1 MPIPAGIATPSGT
14 VGSPAELLPTS
25 NARDVVDAQEPGL
38 KVPVS
43 LSRKGETKRL
53 RGKSIVASGKTR
65 CCSRE
70 PTPETEPLLRPDVL
84 ELILL
89 ELIPTRE
96 AFLQGEV
103 LVYGNWMDVSNL
115 DEKFTRHALAWEGVA
130 LTQWLLQLRL
140 LDTSWNQ
147 AIKNSS
153 LWVQLEEVFF
163 QFPGPPMQP
172 TEQPFERFYSKLR
185 NICVPCYLNDRI
197 TSSKGRRRPSFAFG
211 WVPMCNNHSY
221 IVKSVQNPPRHRAL
235 CWKCFD
241 EGGKNENCAIVQTGD
256 DEAFENKA
264 NQMGNA
270 CGTCRKKALEEAL
283 NRSWKHLGI
292 LLRGSSALIHAPAMR
307 YINWGDWSASDAAE
321 EVASNYWLY
330 CYTRWPDYYASTLQ
344 LLNESAVNEQR
355 NIVLAFVE
363 TRPGDAGDLWHLW
376 EHAWVETKA
385 VLART
390 SNFRGMLTRI
400 KRHGF
405 STVYHS
411 LIDQYR
417 NSLVFTENGRS
428 ARCPS
433 IDDMERLLY
442 RALPR
447 ELNEEQ
453 EERTIRESV
462 YEYLSQVARGGI
474 WMSVREASLQQKNHN
489 GCLSGMPIEPDDFD
503 LNNPRNCG
511 APSLNPKFAARVR
524 ADDEFRIVLTLPPPM
539 PQRLQQIAEQ
549 YWLRDVIRELVRPA
563 LLNLAKFIK
572 NSSRDETQAAIDL
585 FAFELDDILAFLRQK
600 QLWVT
605 SRRVSARNG
614 TNEPASVPLVP
625 ASARDIGR
633 STSLGI
639 MSLWDEIIE
648 PLKECNCKICARG
661 KRKREAE
668 EEDTEV
674 SDEVNPDCGEVQ
686 AFLEQVG
693 DTAQSSAGS
702 GSGDQSGIVEACN
715 SDEDVMNEDDIILPM
730 ADSPETPV
738 AELLFE
744 DHSTPLIGAAAS
756 GSWAQPRSVPE
767 LPDEIVPTSSSSQ
780 SDSVVSEKS
789 RAPFPSEVGR
799 KADARDE
806 GATSALQ
813 DRMSAKPQREAD
825 EARLAHQRPS
835 GSSKRIILNHK
846 RQRN

>member
-1 MPIPAGIATPSGT
+1 MSSSNLPGEMQLDAPASAKVHLRTEVRQTVPGDTSGSSGEDESVRGRVDTCNSSSPNEGYCTPRAIRSPPAEDSNSNPDLGWSKFRLEDPQERSERISVPQESDPNKSVQDPAPCATMQLETKSSAVATPPRFMPIPAGIASPSGT
-14 VGSPAELLPTS
+14 GGSFCQQQGDQAGSPAELVPIPDPH
-25 NARDVVDAQEPGL
+25 DVASAQEAGL

-43 LSRKGETKRL
+43 LSRKGDTKRL

-84 ELILL
+84 GLILL

-96 AFLQGEV
+96 AFLQSEV

-115 DEKFTRHALAWEGVA
+115 DEKLTRHALAWEGVA

-153 LWVQLEEVFF
+153 LWVQLGEVFF

-185 NICVPCYLNDRI
+185 DICVPCYLNDRI

-221 IVKSVQNPPRHRAL
+221 IVKSVHNPPRHRAL

-241 EGGKNENCAIVQTGD
+241 EGGKNANCAIVQTGD
-256 DEAFENKA
+256 DEAFENET

-270 CGTCRKKALEEAL
+270 CGACRKKALEEAL

-376 EHAWVETKA
+376 EHAWFETKA

-390 SNFRGMLTRI
+390 SNFRWMLTRI
-400 KRHGF
+400 RRIGF

-411 LIDQYR
+411 LMDQYR

-433 IDDMERLLY
+433 IDDMQRLLFS
-442 RALPR
+442 ALPR
-447 ELNEEQ
+447 ELDEEQ

-462 YEYLSQVARGGI
+462 YEYLSQVARGGRSI
-474 WMSVREASLQQKNHN
+474 IS
-489 GCLSGMPIEPDDFD
+489 
-503 LNNPRNCG
+503 
-511 APSLNPKFAARVR
+511 
-524 ADDEFRIVLTLPPPM
+524 
-539 PQRLQQIAEQ
+539 
-549 YWLRDVIRELVRPA
+549 
-563 LLNLAKFIK
+563 
-572 NSSRDETQAAIDL
+572 SSRL
-585 FAFELDDILAFLRQK
+585 
-600 QLWVT
+600 T
-605 SRRVSARNG
+605 S
-614 TNEPASVPLVP
+614 T
-625 ASARDIGR
+625 R
-633 STSLGI
+633 S
-639 MSLWDEIIE
+639 
-648 PLKECNCKICARG
+648 
-661 KRKREAE
+661 
-668 EEDTEV
+668 
-674 SDEVNPDCGEVQ
+674 
-686 AFLEQVG
+686 
-693 DTAQSSAGS
+693 
-702 GSGDQSGIVEACN
+702 
-715 SDEDVMNEDDIILPM
+715 
-730 ADSPETPV
+730 
-738 AELLFE
+738 
-744 DHSTPLIGAAAS
+744 
-756 GSWAQPRSVPE
+756 
-767 LPDEIVPTSSSSQ
+767 
-780 SDSVVSEKS
+780 
-789 RAPFPSEVGR
+789 
-799 KADARDE
+799 
-806 GATSALQ
+806 
-813 DRMSAKPQREAD
+813 
-825 EARLAHQRPS
+825 
-835 GSSKRIILNHK
+835 
-846 RQRN
+846 